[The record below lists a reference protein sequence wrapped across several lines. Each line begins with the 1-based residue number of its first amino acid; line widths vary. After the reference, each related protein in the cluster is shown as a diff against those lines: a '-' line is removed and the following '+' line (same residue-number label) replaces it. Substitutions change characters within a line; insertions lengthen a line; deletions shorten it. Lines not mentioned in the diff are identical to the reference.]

1 MLSFLD
7 VLFDFHSLFSLGCLL
22 KYFSIIL
29 VVQQTIQILQNMC
42 LKDFA
47 LYSELE
53 NEKKIY
59 LKIVLEKSIL

>member
-1 MLSFLD
+1 
-7 VLFDFHSLFSLGCLL
+7 
-22 KYFSIIL
+22 
-29 VVQQTIQILQNMC
+29 MC

-59 LKIVLEKSIL
+59 LKIVLEKSSL